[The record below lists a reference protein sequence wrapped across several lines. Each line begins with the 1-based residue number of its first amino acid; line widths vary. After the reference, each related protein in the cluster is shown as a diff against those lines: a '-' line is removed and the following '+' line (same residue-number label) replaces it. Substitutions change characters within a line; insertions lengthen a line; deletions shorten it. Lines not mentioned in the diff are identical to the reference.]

1 MERAGLRPGTPV
13 ELEWRKPGELVVRI
27 IERGRA
33 PEAII
38 EELTHNQIR
47 DIIRELGE
55 LKGRYAE
62 VEYPIDNRRLDV
74 VWKELPGGS
83 PSEVFEVQIGGNIF
97 GALVKLRYARALWPG
112 AKLFLVVR
120 EEDIGGAGSEARR
133 LPEIAST
140 LHIISCEDVVK
151 LHKLWRQ
158 VRELETR
165 CGLLEI

>member
-13 ELEWRKPGELVVRI
+13 ELEWHKPGELVVRI

-120 EEDIGGAGSEARR
+120 EEAIERAESEARR
-133 LPEIAST
+133 LPEIADI
-140 LHIISCEDVVK
+140 LHIINCEDVIK
-151 LHKLWRQ
+151 LHRLWRQ
-158 VRELETR
+158 VRELENR
-165 CGLLEI
+165 CGF